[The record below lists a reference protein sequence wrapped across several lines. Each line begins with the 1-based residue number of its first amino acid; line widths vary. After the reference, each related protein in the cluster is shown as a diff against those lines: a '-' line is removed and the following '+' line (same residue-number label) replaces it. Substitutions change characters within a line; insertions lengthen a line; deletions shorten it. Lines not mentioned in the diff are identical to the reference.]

1 MAVASASGRNLLAS
15 GGSDGKVRLW
25 EPNSGRLLR
34 VLSRH
39 TGGINALAF
48 SPDGEWLASA
58 SQDSSVGLWRSESGR
73 EVHHFA
79 GFASSPTGVC
89 FSPDGKRLATAA
101 GGDDLRAEWNRDRQV
116 VIRDV
121 ESGLQLVNVLAHE
134 NAVYAVAFGA
144 GGRLLVTGSADNT
157 ARIRDAFP
165 WNEPAPASKSGL
177 SRATMLE
184 NFKRPHKSI
193 ALEATRASLRQD
205 PAQVQPR
212 QSVKTDFGVV
222 NQSLPGWKT
231 QPAFAI
237 PPRDADA
244 TTNQLDLAGVYNVAL
259 GECWTPIRT
268 TLHVDLNLA
277 ELPAGTRRFA
287 GVLFDVRGLVQLRRG
302 TLDTSHFPERVA
314 VETRRSFA
322 QLHALHGVRW
332 QSVDGKAVG
341 GFVLH
346 YVDGRKT
353 EFPIVYGQHLF
364 CELALKTADER
375 STAAELAWSG
385 ADPTGRPE
393 YAFRIYKASFVN
405 PYPDLEVARIEY
417 FSSLGKSAPFLLAL
431 TVE

>member
-1 MAVASASGRNLLAS
+1 
-15 GGSDGKVRLW
+15 
-25 EPNSGRLLR
+25 
-34 VLSRH
+34 
-39 TGGINALAF
+39 
-48 SPDGEWLASA
+48 
-58 SQDSSVGLWRSESGR
+58 
-73 EVHHFA
+73 
-79 GFASSPTGVC
+79 VC

-101 GGDDLRAEWNRDRQV
+101 GGDDVRAEWNRDRQV

-121 ESGLQLVNVLAHE
+121 ESGLQLVNVAAHE
-134 NAVYAVAFGA
+134 NAVYAVVFGD

-165 WNEPAPASKSGL
+165 WKEPPPASNSGL
-177 SRATMLE
+177 SRAAMLE
-184 NFKRPHKSI
+184 DVKRTRQAT
-193 ALEATRASLRQD
+193 ALEAARASHRQD
-205 PAQVQPR
+205 PAQIQPR

-222 NQSLPGWKT
+222 NLSLPGWKT

-237 PPRDADA
+237 PPRDAEA

-259 GECWTPIRT
+259 GESWTPIRT
-268 TLHVDLNLA
+268 TLHADLNLA
-277 ELPAGTRRFA
+277 ELPAGAQRFA

-322 QLHALHGVRW
+322 RLHALHGVRW

-346 YVDGRKT
+346 YADGRKA
-353 EFPIVYGQHLF
+353 ELPIVYGQHVF
-364 CELALKTADER
+364 CELALKTVQER
-375 STAAELAWSG
+375 SAGAELAWSG

-393 YAFRIYKASFVN
+393 YAFRLYEASFAN
-405 PYPDLEVARIEY
+405 PHPDLEVVRIEY

-431 TVE
+431 TLE